1 MIYFKDGTHLNQVHF
16 VFAGTS
22 FGWVKDDIIFLL
34 ERQMFKAKI
43 TDGMVTFLGR
53 WRQCCVTKEKCEE
66 FYQKGGSIGN
76 LATEIGN
83 FETKTSIGNGRGF
96 NLNAYKLF
104 IGYK

>member
-1 MIYFKDGTHLNQVHF
+1 MIYFKDGTHLNQDHF

-66 FYQKGGSIGN
+66 FYQKGGSVGN
-76 LATEIGN
+76 LATQIGN

-96 NLNAYKLF
+96 NLIAYNL
-104 IGYK
+104 